1 MIYKVLTS
9 IKNQGAVGVGG
20 LKCSKRQS
28 AHELTKL
35 AKCAR
40 RRDRCRKLLR
50 RYYPVSLVID
60 SDELIFTVAAPRH
73 TQNDRV

>member
-20 LKCSKRQS
+20 LQGAVGVGGLKRSKRQS

-60 SDELIFTVAAPRH
+60 SDELL
-73 TQNDRV
+73 